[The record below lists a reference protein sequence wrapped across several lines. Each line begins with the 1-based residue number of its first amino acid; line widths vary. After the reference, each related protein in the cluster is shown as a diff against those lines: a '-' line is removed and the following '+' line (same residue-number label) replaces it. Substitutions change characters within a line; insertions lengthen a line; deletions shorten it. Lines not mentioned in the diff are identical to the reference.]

1 LQHAVEHRAKGWRT
15 GKTRRSGPITHHPV
29 VRARLRLRRL
39 LRLLRLR
46 WLLRLQ
52 RLLRQLLHFLM
63 RRLVQRL

>member
-1 LQHAVEHRAKGWRT
+1 
-15 GKTRRSGPITHHPV
+15 V
-29 VRARLRLRRL
+29 VRARLRLR
-39 LRLLRLR
+39 RLLRLR

>member
-1 LQHAVEHRAKGWRT
+1 
-15 GKTRRSGPITHHPV
+15 V